1 MTARLLTEDGCIEIS
16 DARAEQCLALVT
28 ALDEFDAE
36 AKRARR
42 HGHMSEAKDRC
53 IWRLRES
60 GCSDGAIADALG
72 VTVNQVRGAIK
83 RCKNGRYS
91 WAGEL

>member
-1 MTARLLTEDGCIEIS
+1 
-16 DARAEQCLALVT
+16 
-28 ALDEFDAE
+28 
-36 AKRARR
+36 
-42 HGHMSEAKDRC
+42 MSEAKDRRV
-53 IWRLRES
+53 WRLRER

-72 VTVNQVRGAIK
+72 ITINQVRGAIK